1 MSSENKKNAHLQRHL
16 GAFFIRLNE
25 IGLTWLMSIFTH
37 LKKSLEI
44 FDENSADTIWSKNDK
59 GVESAF
65 PHAN

>member
-25 IGLTWLMSIFTH
+25 LGLTRLMSIFTH

-44 FDENSADTIWSKNDK
+44 FDENSADTI
-59 GVESAF
+59 
-65 PHAN
+65 

>member
-25 IGLTWLMSIFTH
+25 LGLTRLMSIFTH

-44 FDENSADTIWSKNDK
+44 FDENSADKNLNQK
-59 GVESAF
+59 GQGVESAL